1 MPLSFASCAKGGTVD
16 RPILGV
22 CTPNSDCYEAV
33 LSLAIVPSVGL
44 AAAGAKRL
52 FFFRSKLSLPGG
64 EGPASRSEPRD
75 GMLFAHPAEPAQQMG
90 DRGAVAQAGGL
101 AERRQIAEESV
112 GHTSIVG
119 DGIAAE
125 SSGPA
130 SGCCAWKRNS
140 RVPLDW
146 LIRPVR
152 IRSHRHSRKMT
163 KDWPVKGRTPRLR
176 IIRDAGFV
184 PKQRD
189 TLYRTYFLN

>member
-22 CTPNSDCYEAV
+22 CTPNSDCYEAG

-64 EGPASRSEPRD
+64 EGPASRSELRD
-75 GMLFAHPAEPAQQMG
+75 GMLFAHPAEPAEQMG

-130 SGCCAWKRNS
+130 SGCCAWKRKFEGAFGLAHKTCADPITPSQPKNDE
-140 RVPLDW
+140 RLAGQGADPLVRAG
-146 LIRPVR
+146 RPR
-152 IRSHRHSRKMT
+152 PALSSSQALKN
-163 KDWPVKGRTPRLR
+163 
-176 IIRDAGFV
+176 
-184 PKQRD
+184 QRNV
-189 TLYRTYFLN
+189 TL

>member
-1 MPLSFASCAKGGTVD
+1 
-16 RPILGV
+16 
-22 CTPNSDCYEAV
+22 
-33 LSLAIVPSVGL
+33 VGL

-64 EGPASRSEPRD
+64 EGPASRSELRD
-75 GMLFAHPAEPAQQMG
+75 GMLFAHPAEPAEQMG

-112 GHTSIVG
+112 DHTLIVG

-163 KDWPVKGRTPRLR
+163 KDWPVKGRTHRSASSRWQTPDSLTGERDVGVPRDPGGPPHLQLGLH
-176 IIRDAGFV
+176 I
-184 PKQRD
+184 
-189 TLYRTYFLN
+189 